1 MANPNLSSQ
10 TMTPYDP
17 GSLGWGQLLGGLQ
30 HNDPNFKANMAELWK
45 RTGMDPSGANQGY
58 NAARYLIPGEYANL
72 ASQQALQHEMLP
84 EYQNAIR
91 RLMQML
97 QNPGLMS
104 EENRRAIMG
113 HLTGQFQQGQNAVLS
128 AGGGN
133 AAVQGLAVHN
143 QNQANR
149 MGNEFDAKL
158 FSPSGRME
166 TMRGIGNLFNA
177 AGPNLDT
184 LSQLHA
190 ITTGTPRGKSG
201 LDVLAGVAGQAA
213 GAWAGGGF
221 K

>member
-1 MANPNLSSQ
+1 MAPINQANTS
-10 TMTPYDP
+10 
-17 GSLGWGQLLGGLQ
+17 GSMGLAELLMHLQ
-30 HNDPNFKANMAELWK
+30 KNDPNFKNNLAELWK

-72 ASQQALQHEMLP
+72 ASQQGLQSEMLP
-84 EYQNAIR
+84 GYQNAIR

-97 QNPGLMS
+97 QNPELMS
-104 EENRRAIMG
+104 EENRRVIMG
-113 HLTGQFQQGQNAVLS
+113 QLMGQFQQGQNAVLS

-166 TMRGIGNLFNA
+166 TMKGIGNLFNA

-201 LDVLAGVAGQAA
+201 LDVLGGLAGSAVG
-213 GAWAGGGF
+213 GWASGGF
-221 K
+221 KGFK